1 MTHREKLIEILSRY
15 FQIGDSYA
23 YNLMRDKEAFAV
35 GTMSL
40 EDFEE
45 FDDFTVADIVDNLLE
60 NGVIVPILRI
70 GQKVWLLVR
79 IYDSK
84 KKTGGI
90 EVVECVISSFSVN
103 QLNQFFTARYMDS
116 EISIHPS
123 EIGESVFLTYDEAE
137 KALKE
142 LNNEIQ

>member
-1 MTHREKLIEILSRY
+1 MTQREKLIEILSRY

-23 YNLMRDKEAFAV
+23 YNLTRDKEAFAV

-90 EVVECVISSFSVN
+90 EVVECVISSFRVN
-103 QLNQFFTARYMDS
+103 QLNKFFTAHYKDN

-123 EIGESVFLTYDEAE
+123 EIGKSVFLTRDGAE
-137 KALKE
+137 KALVEMSKE
-142 LNNEIQ
+142 